1 VVWQI
6 FRPRAW
12 GRALRA
18 SVQDTLTMSPRHDQL
33 SWPAA
38 LGVLAGVYG
47 ASTVAVT
54 FAPEH
59 GAVAAWWPGAGLS
72 IVLVALSSRRRWP
85 LMVAAVLVVCTL
97 ANLTGGRDLDVATVF
112 GAGDAAEALLAG
124 ALLRRGD
131 RTPVLTSFEDLRRV
145 VVAALVGA
153 LAIAVIA
160 PLAVGVIAEGS
171 VWTTARTVYT
181 SHVTSTLVIVPAALT
196 AVNLHRRRS
205 SWAWEAPVQAAT
217 LISATTLVFAPGQA
231 LALTIVPLP
240 VLAWAAL
247 RLDLRTVTWEVLGF
261 AALVTYLSSLGGGPF
276 GADLEAGEIGAG
288 AMATLVQAYLLC
300 TAIVAT
306 PLALAVDLRHRLLE
320 RLTVSERL
328 FRRNFTESLIGMAL
342 LRSGDTPLE
351 IVDVN
356 DAAARIIGAAGSP
369 VGRGLAEVLDTAEPL
384 ELIAARMLAGNLD
397 GWRAQTGLRER
408 RGARVNVAV
417 SLLTT
422 DPEPTFSAQ
431 LQDVT
436 AEYDAR
442 RRLEAAEKLTGATLD
457 TTAALI
463 LVTDLHGTVVR
474 VNGAA
479 TTLTGYTADELV
491 GRPVWETS
499 LAPASASDIEALFT
513 WPNRSGAPVSR
524 ETLATTRGGETL
536 RVLWN
541 SNVVRDEHDR
551 PAYAVITGI
560 DVTAERTAAGM
571 NAHLLQ
577 AAITTALIGIDTRGL
592 ITVFNSGAENL
603 LGFRAHE
610 MVGRPFVDLLDPDE
624 LHARSGGAAGEDAFA
639 KLVSGIEAGGET
651 AARDWTWV
659 GADGRR
665 HTVATTLSVA
675 ADAFAARVGYLCV
688 GRDVTEARA
697 SQEMLIAAL
706 EKERLAVERLR
717 QLDRAK
723 NEFVSTVSHELRT
736 PVTSIVGYT
745 ELLEDGTVVD
755 PVPEQRPMLES
766 IARNGQRLILLCDDL
781 LTLSGLDS
789 GATGWEHDTIDLS
802 TLLPAA
808 EEAVRPLIAR
818 RNLELSLVAAPQP
831 VLALGDRAQLERVVI
846 NLLGNAVKFTEDGGR
861 IECRVARRDDEAWV
875 SVSDTGI
882 GIPVEEQSGLFQRF
896 FRSSTA
902 QERAIQGTGLGLSIV
917 AATVA
922 AHGGRID
929 VESAHLEGTTFTVRL
944 PLAR

>member
-1 VVWQI
+1 
-6 FRPRAW
+6 
-12 GRALRA
+12 
-18 SVQDTLTMSPRHDQL
+18 MSPRHDRL
-33 SWPAA
+33 SWPVALVLLAA
-38 LGVLAGVYG
+38 IYG
-47 ASTVAVT
+47 ASAVAVT

-72 IVLVALSSRRRWP
+72 IVLVAFSPRRQWP
-85 LMVAAVLVVCTL
+85 VMVTAVFVVCTV
-97 ANLTGGRDLDVATVF
+97 ANLTGGRDLDVSTVF

-131 RTPVLTSFEDLRRV
+131 RTPLLSSFEDLGRV

-153 LAIAVIA
+153 VAIAVIA
-160 PLAVGVIAEGS
+160 PVAVGVIVHGS
-171 VWTTARTVYT
+171 GWTTARTVYT
-181 SHVTSTLVIVPAALT
+181 SHVTSTLVILPAAL
-196 AVNLHRRRS
+196 AARS
-205 SWAWEAPVQAAT
+205 RGRLRASWETPVQAAT
-217 LISATTLVFAPGQA
+217 LVAVTSLVFAPGQT
-231 LALTIVPLP
+231 LALTILPLP

-247 RLDLRTVTWEVLGF
+247 RLDLRTVTWEVVGF
-261 AALVTYLSSLGGGPF
+261 AALVTYLSSLGGGPL
-276 GADLEAGEIGAG
+276 GADLEAGEIGVG

-306 PLALAVDLRHRLLE
+306 PLALAMDLRHRLLD
-320 RLTVSERL
+320 RLTASERL
-328 FRRNFTESLIGMAL
+328 FRRNFTESLLGMVL
-342 LRSGDTPLE
+342 LRNEDTVLE

-356 DAAARIIGAAGSP
+356 EAAARIIGRAGSP
-369 VGRGLAEVLDTAEPL
+369 VGRGLAEVLDTPEPV

-397 GWRAQTGLRER
+397 GWRAQTGLRDR
-408 RGARVNVAV
+408 PGSRVNVAV

-436 AEYDAR
+436 TEDDTR

-463 LVTDLHGTVVR
+463 LVTDLDGVVVR
-474 VNGAA
+474 VNGAT
-479 TTLTGYTADELV
+479 TTLTGFDEHELV
-491 GRPVWETS
+491 GTEIGSMPF
-499 LAPASASDIEALFT
+499 ASAGSTGYPAGLPEDPA
-513 WPNRSGAPVSR
+513 AQVSR
-524 ETLATTRGGETL
+524 ETDVITRLGGRR

-541 SNVVRDEHDR
+541 TSYVRDEHDH
-551 PAYAVITGI
+551 PTYVVITGT
-560 DVTAERTAAGM
+560 DLTAERTAAGL
-571 NAHLLQ
+571 NQHLLD
-577 AAITTALIGIDTRGL
+577 AATTIALIGIDPQGR
-592 ITVFNSGAENL
+592 ITLFNAGAVNL
-603 LGFRAHE
+603 LGHDAQDMIGVAFT
-610 MVGRPFVDLLDPDE
+610 DLLDPE
-624 LHARSGGAAGEDAFA
+624 QLAERCAGATGEEAFA
-639 KLVSGIEAGGET
+639 RLVAGIDTGGGT

-659 GADGRR
+659 GVDGRR

-717 QLDRAK
+717 QLDEAK

-755 PVPEQRPMLES
+755 PAPQQRPMLES

-781 LTLSGLDS
+781 LTLGGLDS
-789 GATGWEHDTIDLS
+789 GATAWEHDTVDLT
-802 TLLPAA
+802 TLPPAA
-808 EEAVRPLIAR
+808 EEAVRPLLAGR
-818 RNLELSLVAAPQP
+818 DLALSLAADPEP
-831 VLALGDRAQLERVVI
+831 VLVLGDRIQLERVLI

-861 IECRVARRDDEAWV
+861 IECRVDRHDDEAWV
-875 SVSDTGI
+875 QVSDTGI

-929 VESAHLEGTTFTVRL
+929 VASAHLQGTTFTVRL
-944 PLAR
+944 PLTR